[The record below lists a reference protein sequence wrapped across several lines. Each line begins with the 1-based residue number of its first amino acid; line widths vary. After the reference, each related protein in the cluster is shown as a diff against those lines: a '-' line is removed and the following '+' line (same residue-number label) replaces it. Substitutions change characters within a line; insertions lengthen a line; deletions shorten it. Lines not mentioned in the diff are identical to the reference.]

1 MATTST
7 KKKKQ
12 TRKNNV
18 EAEIKS
24 DIKPEVKDT
33 TNLKGNEFN
42 DKLSEKARKLL
53 VASQVY
59 KQPRMNTL
67 AVYERLYNNDVLPKL
82 RQMFNSVLPIFSGM
96 VDELLAMFNDDID
109 LKFKAKNPA
118 QELVVPKIQAHFN
131 AESKSLKPT
140 ALWGYKGRTGR
151 FNAVLSGRII
161 QKIFA
166 YNDPEYTNVLINVN
180 YSDFHCEPL
189 GGGILENHTFCG
201 TEGNFKTLS
210 ELENNP
216 KYDQEQVKKLA
227 DAVWDD
233 EMFVNL
239 ENTYGTKFARW
250 RSLGFDVET
259 NSFTGEHT
267 FNLCDFVVT
276 DDGVRYNIVFEP
288 CTGIWVCV
296 EKWKETVPSGEYP
309 FKSGAT
315 HEDDKNF
322 WSKSYGDDF
331 FTIADAVLTLF
342 NQELTNREKKNYNAR
357 AFDKDMFA
365 DVAKLDA
372 AQYRPDA
379 LVPAN
384 TMGGTKKIADGLYAF
399 DTPELTGTINLIDW
413 MSSYTGSKTG
423 AEEAPTGGGKGKQNV
438 SMMLAQQQ
446 KQSKRVGLRS
456 DSFQDFYMQLGSA
469 YLEGLKECM
478 DPKVSVQVVGE
489 NGFIEEQELT
499 RIEVKEAGAISI
511 SVASDNEQ
519 ENQDTMKKEAK
530 AKAIQMVA
538 ETPTLTNFEK
548 EVIYRDIGGF
558 DEADIIF
565 LLDKQGDLTRKQY
578 ANASRAIQDILLSK
592 TPEIYYGADSSYIK
606 YMHQYLVDNK
616 NKIKGKEKA
625 FMDFLTVMQPVV
637 TANMQMMAAMQ
648 PKPQPGAD
656 GQDPNAK
663 PDPNA
668 GGNGGAPAQK
678 PAAKQQVTI
687 PAVAQR
693 MGQAA

>member
-1 MATTST
+1 MATTS
-7 KKKKQ
+7 KKKKI
-12 TRKNNV
+12 RKNNV
-18 EAEIKS
+18 EAQIEP

-33 TNLKGNEFN
+33 TNEKINTFN

-67 AVYERLYNNDVLPKL
+67 ALYERLYNNDVLPKL

-118 QELVVPKIQAHFN
+118 QELVTPKIQAHFN
-131 AESKSLKPT
+131 AESSSLVPT
-140 ALWGYKGRTGR
+140 ALWGYKGRVGR
-151 FNAVLSGRII
+151 FNAVISGRII

-166 YNDPEYTNVLINVN
+166 YNDPQYTNVLVNVN
-180 YSDFHCEPL
+180 YSDFHCESL
-189 GGGILENHTFCG
+189 GGGILENHQFCG

-210 ELENNP
+210 ELKNNS
-216 KYDQEQVKKLA
+216 KYNQDQVKKLE

-233 EMFVNL
+233 EMFINL

-259 NSFTGEHT
+259 NSFSGEHT

-296 EKWKETVPSGEYP
+296 EEWKEQVPSGEYP
-309 FKSGAT
+309 YKSGAT

-322 WSKSYGDDF
+322 WNKSYADDF

-357 AFDKDMFA
+357 AFDKDMFP

-384 TMGGTKKIADGLYAF
+384 TMGGTKKISDGLYAF
-399 DTPELTGTINLIDW
+399 ETPELTGTINLIDW
-413 MSSYTGSKTG
+413 MSGYTGSKTG
-423 AEEAPTGGGKGKQNV
+423 AEEAPAGGKGKQNV

-456 DSFQDFYMQLGSA
+456 DSFQDFYMQLGRA

-478 DPKVSVQVVGE
+478 EPKVSVQVVGE

-499 RIEVKEAGAISI
+499 RIEVQQAGAITI

-530 AKAIQMVA
+530 AKAIQMVS
-538 ETPTLTNFEK
+538 ENPSLTPFEK

-592 TPEIYYGADSSYIK
+592 KPEIYYGADSSYIK

-625 FMDFLTVMQPVV
+625 FMDFLTIMEPVV
-637 TANMQMMAAMQ
+637 TDNMKMLAALQ
-648 PKPQPGAD
+648 PKPQPEDGA
-656 GQDPNAK
+656 DPNAK
-663 PDPNA
+663 PNPA
-668 GGNGGAPAQK
+668 GGGGA